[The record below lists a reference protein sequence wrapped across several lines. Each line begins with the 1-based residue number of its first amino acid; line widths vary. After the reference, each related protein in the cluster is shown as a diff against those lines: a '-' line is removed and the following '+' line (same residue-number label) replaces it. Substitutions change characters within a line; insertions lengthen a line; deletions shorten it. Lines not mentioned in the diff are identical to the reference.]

1 MRKAA
6 CLFAAMVPALLA
18 TAPPYA
24 QAERLITSLSSH
36 QVMIGSSFTGT
47 ELVLFGSVERDA
59 ATVARRGEYDI
70 VVTVVGPREMLVTRE
85 KSRVLGV
92 WANTSTETF
101 DAAPSYLAVLAN
113 RPFDDIASPDLLRR
127 FEVGLANI
135 AFTKDAKPDDVAP
148 QQQALFR
155 EALVRIMSQR
165 GLYREGTNAV
175 TFLTPNLFRASI
187 VLPAVAPVGNYEVE
201 TKLFADGVM
210 IARTTSALE
219 IRKVGIEQFIASAAR
234 EHSFLYGLGVMGMAL
249 ATGWIASVVFRKD

>member
-101 DAAPSYLAVLAN
+101 DAAPSYL
-113 RPFDDIASPDLLRR
+113 LRR

-187 VLPAVAPVGNYEVE
+187 VLPAVAPVGNYEIE

-219 IRKVGIEQFIASAAR
+219 IRKIGIEQFIASAAR

-249 ATGWIASVVFRKD
+249 ATGWIASIVFRRD